1 MELGGR
7 DRGAE
12 PRGRTVGEPS
22 VSVVKIPNRFTIVT
36 GPLNISHL
44 FCHFPASGL
53 LTCKTRSRTH
63 RLPALQWL
71 MLASCPSAH
80 PAFCLAE
87 HLHSADPCWWI
98 AFDRNS
104 RSPLRE
110 QPWAQLQGQV
120 SPRCPWVRLSSELSL
135 CSVLLSQAA
144 GMTLYL
150 WESTFPNAG
159 LFLIQ
164 KAG

>member
-1 MELGGR
+1 M
-7 DRGAE
+7 DS
-12 PRGRTVGEPS
+12 GRTFCLSGEDPKPVHHS
-22 VSVVKIPNRFTIVT
+22 DWAPEHLSPVV
-36 GPLNISHL
+36 PLPCQRPLDMQNQVQD
-44 FCHFPASGL
+44 
-53 LTCKTRSRTH
+53 

-71 MLASCPSAH
+71 MLASCPSAR

-98 AFDRNS
+98 AFDHNS

-120 SPRCPWVRLSSELSL
+120 SPRCPWVCLSSELSL
-135 CSVLLSQAA
+135 CSVPLSQAA

-164 KAG
+164 KAW